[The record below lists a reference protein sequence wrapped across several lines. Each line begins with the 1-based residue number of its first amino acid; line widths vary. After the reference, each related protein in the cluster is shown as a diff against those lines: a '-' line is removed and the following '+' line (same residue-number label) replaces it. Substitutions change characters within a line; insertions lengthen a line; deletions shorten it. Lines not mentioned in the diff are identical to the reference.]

1 VKILLVSSNTE
12 QINMPTLPLGLSLV
26 AAAARRAGHELTFL
40 DLQSEPHPTSA
51 IRRTIETDLPEA
63 IGISVRNV
71 DDQDMQSRKF
81 LLEPVK
87 EVVSACRTC
96 SNAPIILGG
105 AGYSM
110 FPDAAL
116 TYLGADLGIC
126 GEGEVV
132 FPALLERLQRG
143 QSPWGLSGVHVSGRG
158 CEAKRSYAADLELLP
173 LPDAAL
179 WSAAD
184 PTNPDVWIPV
194 QSRRGCPLDCSYCS
208 TADIE
213 GRSVRARSPQ
223 LVAQHIRRVAE
234 AGFTRFYFVD
244 NTFNLPL
251 SYALEL
257 CRCITALGL
266 PITWRCILYPHDVPD
281 ELVKAMAEAGC
292 VEVSLGFESGS
303 TAVLRAMNK
312 RFEPEEVRRI
322 SATLATHGIRR
333 LGFLLLGGPG
343 EIRESVKESV
353 NFAESLGLEMLKVS
367 VGVRIY
373 PRTALARIAVE
384 EGMLSADENLL
395 FPRFYLRPE
404 LEGWI
409 TGVVRPPRP

>member
-1 VKILLVSSNTE
+1 
-12 QINMPTLPLGLSLV
+12 
-26 AAAARRAGHELTFL
+26 
-40 DLQSEPHPTSA
+40 
-51 IRRTIETDLPEA
+51 
-63 IGISVRNV
+63 
-71 DDQDMQSRKF
+71 
-81 LLEPVK
+81 
-87 EVVSACRTC
+87 
-96 SNAPIILGG
+96 
-105 AGYSM
+105 
-110 FPDAAL
+110 
-116 TYLGADLGIC
+116 
-126 GEGEVV
+126 
-132 FPALLERLQRG
+132 
-143 QSPWGLSGVHVSGRG
+143 
-158 CEAKRSYAADLELLP
+158 
-173 LPDAAL
+173 
-179 WSAAD
+179 
-184 PTNPDVWIPV
+184 
-194 QSRRGCPLDCSYCS
+194 
-208 TADIE
+208 
-213 GRSVRARSPQ
+213 
-223 LVAQHIRRVAE
+223 VAQHIRRVAE

-257 CRCITALGL
+257 CRCLTALGL
-266 PITWRCILYPHDVPD
+266 PITWRCILYPHAVPD

-343 EIRESVKESV
+343 ETKESVKESV